1 MIHRRSRTRSL
12 APSSLTPAR
21 PLRVFVGAIEVSGFT
36 SELAGGLRAAG
47 HAVTTGV
54 RYTHTNFPDRRYD
67 LDLADD
73 TDAVDWD
80 DLAREARGGPLR
92 APRHLPRRG
101 TATDRARWIL
111 QHHDAFVFVYGS
123 LRRDRRTTMRWE
135 GQGREYALLRRL
147 GKRIVSYFVGP
158 DVRHASAYDQQLAAL
173 GGHCLPLGDILP
185 TWGEDPVARPLR
197 NLRRAECYADAIF
210 SQPNQAG
217 LALRPYAHVHAPLE
231 LARFRAEVPGRE
243 VPVVIHA
250 PSAKAIKGTEAVVA
264 ALDAL
269 RAERVRFEFRLLHDV
284 PNAQVVDALGDAD
297 VVIDQLHLPMHGRLG
312 VEAMASGCALA
323 TADRRDLE
331 PVPADRPV
339 FPIDPV
345 NLVRQLRA
353 LLTDRAL
360 RIRLGH
366 EGIAHARRHHDHV
379 AVARRVIA
387 CATDPA
393 APLEHAPTFF
403 ARDYRL
409 PEGVTLPT
417 RVKALTERVVRRWGL
432 PAGVTAADLR
442 ARGLM

>member
-1 MIHRRSRTRSL
+1 MINRLPNSGLTTTS
-12 APSSLTPAR
+12 PLTPAR
-21 PLRVFVGAIEVSGFT
+21 PLRVFVGAVEVSGFT

-47 HAVTTGV
+47 HCVTTGV
-54 RYTHTNFPDRRYD
+54 RYTHSNFPERRYD
-67 LDLADD
+67 VDLADD
-73 TDAVDWD
+73 ADHVDWEA
-80 DLAREARGGPLR
+80 LAREARGGPLR
-92 APRHLPRRG
+92 TPRRLPARG
-101 TATDRARWIL
+101 TATERARWIL
-111 QHHDAFVFVYGS
+111 AHHDAFVFVYGS
-123 LRRDRRTTMRWE
+123 LRRDRRTSMRWE
-135 GQGREYALLRRL
+135 GQGREYPLLRRL

-173 GGHCLPLGDILP
+173 GGHCLPLGDVLP
-185 TWGEDPVARPLR
+185 SWGDDPVARPLR

-243 VPVVIHA
+243 VPVVVHA
-250 PSAKAIKGTEAVVA
+250 PSAKAIKGTEAIVA
-264 ALDAL
+264 ALDGL
-269 RAERVRFEFRLLHDV
+269 RAEGVRFEFRLLHDV
-284 PNAQVVDALGDAD
+284 PNAQVIGALGDAD
-297 VVIDQLHLPMHGRLG
+297 VVVDQLHLPMHGRLG

-331 PVPADRPV
+331 PVPAERPV

-345 NLVRQLRA
+345 NLSAQLRA

-360 RIRLGH
+360 RVRLGH

-379 AVARRVIA
+379 AVARRVVA

-409 PEGVTLPT
+409 PEGVALPT
-417 RVKALTERVVRRWGL
+417 RLKALTERVVRRWGL
-432 PAGVTAADLR
+432 PTDVTAADLR
-442 ARGLM
+442 ARGLV